1 MKSTFGKNVTIALF
15 GESHGEKIGAVID
28 GLQAGLRLDLVQLS
42 ARMGQRRAVGAL
54 STARQEADEVQIVSG
69 FFNGRTTGTPLC
81 LLIGNTA
88 QHSRDYEKTKN
99 LLRPGHA
106 DYTAFVKYQGWQD
119 YRGGGHFSGRLT
131 APLVAA
137 GEICRQ
143 ILAGHGIV
151 LGSHLAECGGVM
163 DAPLPEEPAALLA
176 AVSRLNDLDFA
187 VLDAARGEQMQQA
200 ILAAKA
206 EGDSVGGVVETAVCG
221 MPAGIGEPF
230 FNSVESVLAHLLFS
244 VPAVKGVEFGAGFA
258 MAKMRGSQANDPLR
272 VDGEGWVYTTS
283 NHNGGINGG
292 ISNGMPLLFR
302 VAVKPTPSIYQPQ
315 QTVDW
320 AARQNTELQIKGRH
334 DPAIVHRARVVIDSV
349 TAIGL
354 LDLFCEAFGTT
365 WQTNND
371 EEN

>member
-1 MKSTFGKNVTIALF
+1 MKSTFGKNFTVSLF
-15 GESHGEKIGAVID
+15 GESHGPAIGVVID
-28 GLQAGLRLDLVQLS
+28 GLQAGLQINLDDVRRRLD
-42 ARMGQRRAVGAL
+42 QRRAVGAL
-54 STARQEADEVQIVSG
+54 STARHEADDFQIVSG

-81 LLIGNTA
+81 LLIANTS

-143 ILAGHGIV
+143 ILAAHGIII
-151 LGSHLAECGGVM
+151 GSHLAECGGVA
-163 DAPLPEEPAALLA
+163 DAPLPAAAAGLLA
-176 AVSRLNDLDFA
+176 AVQRLNDLEFA
-187 VLDAARGEQMQQA
+187 VLDAAQGEQMQKA
-200 ILAAKA
+200 ILAARA
-206 EGDSVGGVVETAVCG
+206 EGDSVGGIIETAVCG

-258 MAKMRGSQANDPLR
+258 LAKMRGSQANDPLR
-272 VDGEGWVYTTS
+272 VDADGRIYTTS
-283 NHNGGINGG
+283 NNNGGLNGG
-292 ISNGMPLLFR
+292 ISNGMPIIFR

-315 QTVDW
+315 QTVDF
-320 AARQNTELQIKGRH
+320 AASANAELQIQGRH
-334 DPAIVHRARVVIDSV
+334 DPAIVHRARVVIDAV
-349 TAIGL
+349 AAIGL
-354 LDLFCEAFGTT
+354 LDLFCEVYGST
-365 WQTNND
+365 WQTSAD
-371 EEN
+371 EEH

>member
-1 MKSTFGKNVTIALF
+1 MKSTFGKNFTVSLF
-15 GESHGEKIGAVID
+15 GESHGQAIGVVID
-28 GLQAGLRLDLVQLS
+28 GLQAGLPLDLAYIRSQLD
-42 ARMGQRRAVGAL
+42 RRRAVGAL
-54 STARQEADEVQIVSG
+54 STARQEADDFEIVCG
-69 FFNGRTTGTPLC
+69 FFNGHTTGTPLC
-81 LLIGNTA
+81 LLITNQSTR
-88 QHSRDYEKTKN
+88 SRDYEKTKN

-137 GEICRQ
+137 GAICRQ

-151 LGSHLAECGGVM
+151 IGSHLASCGGVA
-163 DAPLPEEPAALLA
+163 DAPLPEQPTELLA
-176 AVSRLNDLDFA
+176 ALNRLNELDFA
-187 VLDAARGEQMQQA
+187 VLGEAQGQAMQQA

-206 EGDSVGGVVETAVCG
+206 QADSVGGVLETAVCG

-258 MAKMRGSQANDPLR
+258 LAGWRGSQANDPMR
-272 VDGEGWVYTTS
+272 VDEAGRIYTSS

-292 ISNGMPLLFR
+292 ISNGMPIVFR
-302 VAVKPTPSIYQPQ
+302 TAIKPTPSIYQPQ
-315 QTVDW
+315 QTVDF
-320 AARQNTELQIKGRH
+320 AAKANAELQIQGRH
-334 DPAIVHRARVVIDSV
+334 DPAIVHRARVVVDAV

-354 LDLFCEAFGTT
+354 LDLFCEAYGTN
-365 WQTNND
+365 WQINN